1 MRYKK
6 ELDTARITRYIKNL
20 QKDIRSLKFEEEL
33 DGDKRYVKLGIGN
46 FFLKKEVT
54 GEDNYE
60 VSVKRLFEDFMT
72 NTSYYYIRNFWE
84 L

>member
-1 MRYKK
+1 MRSK
-6 ELDTARITRYIKNL
+6 EINKAKIDKYIGSLKR
-20 QKDIRSLKFEEEL
+20 DIGSLKFEEEEI
-33 DGDKRYVKLGIGN
+33 DGKKKITLRIGN
-46 FFLKKEVT
+46 FFFSKPVE
-54 GEDNYE
+54 ENYE